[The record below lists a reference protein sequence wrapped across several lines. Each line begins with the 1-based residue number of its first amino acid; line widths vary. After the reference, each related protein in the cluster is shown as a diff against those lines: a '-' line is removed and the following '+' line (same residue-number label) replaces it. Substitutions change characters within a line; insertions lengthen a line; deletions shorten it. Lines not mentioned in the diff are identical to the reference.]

1 MLKRISLLIGIALLA
16 LSVTAFAQT
25 SRGTVTGVVS
35 DSSGAVLANAEVLLT
50 SSSTGVTQTTT
61 TNSAGIYRFE
71 AVLAGDYTVEVKAKG
86 FKSLKAPATVN
97 AGLTTGRDFQM
108 VVGGSGES
116 VTVEAAAVQLQTE
129 ESTRGGAIQPVA
141 LANLPIAGQN
151 SLNLML
157 TLPGVVRSN
166 QAGGGSLDSGIGAVN
181 GARARSNNFMIDGS
195 ANNDIS
201 VAGPAFTITN
211 NDALQEVAIQTAN
224 FTAEFGR
231 SGGAVINQVTKSG
244 TNNLHGTA
252 AWVYRS
258 EVLNASTNPQRLAYA
273 RNPTSDLKPK
283 FKENIPAFTVGGPVY
298 IPHIYDGHNKTF
310 WFAGFQWDRYS
321 AGGTTTTYSALP
333 TDVGFQKLQ
342 ALAGSCPNVQM
353 YLNFLG
359 SARGKTLPSTD
370 PAYRAPISIAL
381 PTPGT
386 NVPDFTS
393 TSCTGT
399 LRTGQAIEFGPY
411 DRFTNSVYLDNNH
424 LVRIDHIASQ
434 KQNMS
439 FRWLWDSST
448 STDGNIGFSPAYDI
462 PFTGKT
468 MTANFNDA
476 YVINDRLLNEFRFS
490 YTRNKYAWFFADGN
504 SLGATTPYISVANI
518 SSLQIDSTYP
528 QGRIGNSYQYQDTV
542 AWSKG
547 KHSVRFGGEILRQLS
562 VQVAPFNSRGS
573 YTFSDTTNANYNI
586 QALANF
592 IDDYSGQPGTNA
604 ASKLF
609 GSGKYYP
616 NTFVW
621 VLFFQDSWKARQDLT
636 INFGVRY
643 ENFGQ
648 PANIFK
654 YPAFV
659 GYGDADITST
669 ARVDPDNNNFGPNFG
684 FAWSP
689 NWGSGIGKRISGEG
703 KFVLRGGYQVVY
715 DTWFNNLL
723 SNMTAGTPNAMTSAN
738 LVSSFARGVANLSSA
753 FNTLVPL
760 AVNPYTSQT
769 SMFSKHIRNPYYHR
783 FSLGIQ
789 RELPSN
795 IVMDLSYVGSLG
807 RQLFYTNPL
816 NPGVPNAAGTAV
828 ATQSTPYGT
837 QTLRLYP
844 NRGLIQ
850 IRDSGVTSNY
860 NAMQLQ
866 VRRRMGTTVVGDM
879 LFSSAYTWSRN
890 MDILTETFGTY
901 SSPQNPSRS
910 PAWGIPLKDLDYGPA
925 DNDRRHVW
933 STALLWNLRGPKQ
946 GFWGQ
951 LAGGWSVSPIITLQS
966 GTPYTVL
973 NGTDSDMDGSSLGD
987 RARIGN
993 PNAPLNSYARFVG
1006 ATTCA
1011 SRLQNPATGAC
1022 VTTNDVRW
1030 YQWNLYSPNDPN
1042 ISRRNQTYGV
1052 GYFNIDANILKT
1064 FSITEGLKLEY
1075 RAEIF
1080 NILNHQNF
1088 DTPPSARSVSS
1099 TSYTSFLSTATAN
1112 GGSRTMRMGLKVIF

>member
-1 MLKRISLLIGIALLA
+1 MLKRINLLLGIALLA
-16 LSVTAFAQT
+16 LAVATSAQT

-35 DSSGAVLANAEVLLT
+35 DPSGAVLANAEVSLV
-50 SSSTGVTQTTT
+50 SAGTGVTQTTK

-71 AVLAGDYTVEVKAKG
+71 AVLAGEYTVEVKASG
-86 FKSLKAPATVN
+86 FKKTKASATVN
-97 AGLTTGRDFQM
+97 AGSTTGRDFQM
-108 VVGGSGES
+108 TVGGSGES
-116 VTVEAAAVQLQTE
+116 VTVEATAVQLQTE

-141 LANLPIAGQN
+141 LANLPISGQN

-166 QAGGGSLDSGIGAVN
+166 QSGSLDSGIGSVN

-201 VAGPAFTITN
+201 IAGPAFTITN
-211 NDALQEVAIQTAN
+211 NDALQEVAIQTSN

-231 SGGAVINQVTKSG
+231 SGGAVVNQVTKSG
-244 TNNLHGTA
+244 TNQLHGTG

-258 EVLNASTNPQRLAYA
+258 QLFNASNNSQRLAFA
-273 RNPTSDLKPK
+273 RNPDSELKPK
-283 FKENIPAFTVGGPVY
+283 FKENIPAFTIGGPVY

-321 AGGTTTTYSALP
+321 AGGTTTTYSAVP
-333 TDVGFQKLQ
+333 TETGFQKLQ
-342 ALAGSCPNVQM
+342 ALAATCPNVQK
-353 YLNFLG
+353 YLNFVG
-359 SARGKTLPSTD
+359 SVRGATLDPSN

-381 PTPGT
+381 PAASST
-386 NVPDFTS
+386 VPDFTS
-393 TSCTGT
+393 TSCTSD
-399 LRTGQAIEFGPY
+399 LRTGQVIEFGPY
-411 DRFTNSVYLDNNH
+411 DRFTKSVSLDNNH
-424 LVRIDHIASQ
+424 LVRVDHIASD

-448 STDGNIGFSPAYDI
+448 STDGNIGLSPAYDI

-476 YVINDRLLNEFRFS
+476 YIIRDNLLNEFRFS
-490 YTRNKYAWFFADGN
+490 YTRNKYAWFFADES
-504 SLGATTPYISVANI
+504 SLGATTPLMSVANI
-518 SSLQIDSTYP
+518 STLQIDSTFP
-528 QGRIGNSYQYQDTV
+528 QGRIGNSYQYQDTM
-542 AWSKG
+542 AWTKG
-547 KHSVRFGGEILRQLS
+547 KHSLRFGGEVLRQLS

-573 YTFSDTTNANYNI
+573 YTYADNTTYGI
-586 QALANF
+586 SGLANM
-592 IDDYSGQPGTNA
+592 IDDYSGNAGTNA

-609 GSGKYYP
+609 GTGKYYP

-621 VLFFQDSWKARQDLT
+621 VLFMQDSWKARQDLT
-636 INFGVRY
+636 LNFGLRY

-659 GYGDADITST
+659 GYGDTDITST

-684 FAWSP
+684 FSWAPHWS
-689 NWGSGIGKRISGEG
+689 SGPGKLLSGDG
-703 KFVLRGGYQVVY
+703 KFVLRGGYQVTY

-738 LVSSFARGVANLSSA
+738 LVSSFARGVANLSTA
-753 FNTLVPL
+753 FNSLAPL

-769 SMFSKHIRNPYYHR
+769 SMFGKHIRNPYYHR

-789 RELPSN
+789 RELPSS
-795 IVMDLSYVGSLG
+795 IIMDLSYVGSLG

-816 NPGVPNAAGTAV
+816 NPGVPNAAGTAA

-866 VRRRMGTTVVGDM
+866 VRRRMGSTVLGDLM
-879 LFSSAYTWSRN
+879 FSSAYTWSRN
-890 MDILTETFGTY
+890 MDILTETFGTN

-933 STALLWNLRGPKQ
+933 STALLWNLRGPKT

-951 LAGGWSVSPIITLQS
+951 LAGGWSVSPIITVQS
-966 GTPYTVL
+966 GTPFTIL

-993 PNAPLNSYARFVG
+993 PDAPLNSYARFVG
-1006 ATTCA
+1006 ASTCA
-1011 SRLQNPATGAC
+1011 SRLQNPATGSC
-1022 VTTNDVRW
+1022 VTTNDVHW
-1030 YQWNLYSPNDPN
+1030 YQWGLYSPNDPN
-1042 ISRRNQTYGV
+1042 ISRRNQNYTG
-1052 GYFNIDANILKT
+1052 GYLNVDANILKT
-1064 FSITEGLKLEY
+1064 FRITEQFKLEY

-1080 NILNHQNF
+1080 NITNEQNF
-1088 DTPPSARSVSS
+1088 DTPPARTVSS
-1099 TSYTSFLSTATAN
+1099 TSYTSFLSYATMN